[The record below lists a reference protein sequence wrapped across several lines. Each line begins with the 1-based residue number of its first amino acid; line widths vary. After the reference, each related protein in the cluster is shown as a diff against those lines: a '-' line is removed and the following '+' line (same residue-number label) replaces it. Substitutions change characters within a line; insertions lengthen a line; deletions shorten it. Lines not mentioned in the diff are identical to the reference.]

1 VSGSPEAYLARC
13 RDAVRALDREV
24 PIYDVKTL
32 DQRLADT
39 LAQPRFYTT
48 ATLFLAALAVLLAAV
63 GIYGTAAYT
72 IAQRRSEMGIRMAL
86 GATYERL
93 RSMMVRESLLPI
105 LCGSAL
111 GVAGSLAAGRYL
123 GHLIEG
129 AAQVELSILVAAAGL
144 FLAVGVLAAWSATS
158 RVLSIDPA
166 DAIRAE

>member
-1 VSGSPEAYLARC
+1 
-13 RDAVRALDREV
+13 
-24 PIYDVKTL
+24 
-32 DQRLADT
+32 
-39 LAQPRFYTT
+39 
-48 ATLFLAALAVLLAAV
+48 
-63 GIYGTAAYT
+63 
-72 IAQRRSEMGIRMAL
+72 
-86 GATYERL
+86 
-93 RSMMVRESLLPI
+93 MMVRESLLPI
-105 LCGSAL
+105 LGGSAL